1 MHTLP
6 ILCTQDMAEPA
17 PEITRTNPAGETMSV
32 GMSGLAR
39 TQDAL
44 ISWHLPIPTHHF
56 TRLVDEDSLAAPES
70 EESALPSTPSAA
82 TDISDVEEA
91 VGMNSLSHGR
101 SGDEMTSW
109 LCHSFDSVLFV
120 VYVVSSPCGIMMP

>member
-6 ILCTQDMAEPA
+6 IRCAQDMAEPA
-17 PEITRTNPAGETMSV
+17 PEITRTNPSGETMPV

-44 ISWHLPIPTHHF
+44 NSWHMPTPTRHF
-56 TRLVDEDSLAAPES
+56 TRLVDEDTLAAPGS

-82 TDISDVEEA
+82 TDISDVEDA
-91 VGMNSLSHGR
+91 AGMDSLGHG
-101 SGDEMTSW
+101 
-109 LCHSFDSVLFV
+109 
-120 VYVVSSPCGIMMP
+120 